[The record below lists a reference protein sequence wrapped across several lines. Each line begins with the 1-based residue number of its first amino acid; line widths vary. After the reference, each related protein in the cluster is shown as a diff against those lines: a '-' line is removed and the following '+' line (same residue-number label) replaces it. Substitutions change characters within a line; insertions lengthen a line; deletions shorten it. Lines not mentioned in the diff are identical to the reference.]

1 MKRLAALGTMRVS
14 LAVKGRVDSEL
25 YERYDRILAENVSVD
40 ELLSAEAAAFEE
52 SAEGEAETPAEQR
65 INRFM
70 GMIAADPVVKAMAEL
85 TALRL
90 LEPCAAEVLEIISRG
105 NGDGVTLL
113 TAARSAGAYGRLDE
127 VLLPCR
133 EAQDKVRFFF
143 RPMETPGV
151 PYYLLPYRMDDWLLG
166 FLAGSDELDRA
177 FADFAEIRNPEETAP
192 EIFGM
197 EGEIRSLIKRLEAVL
212 KAGEKQGDAPAP
224 VTALISGDRESGRYT
239 AACAASK
246 ALNIP
251 TLAVDF
257 SYLMGTQEPKEV
269 LSRVVRSCA
278 LWDRALIV
286 RGIEVSKDTVFLIE
300 RLQRLYHRYCTRPLF
315 LLTSPEVKLAPS
327 MRGRYL
333 TMRIP
338 KGADACLALW
348 KGYLPKKH
356 KKLAESLASKMA
368 LTAGQVRRVVQA
380 METVEGA
387 GEKIDERVICR
398 LCYEVLDDGRY
409 DNVKR
414 VEPGF
419 TLDDVKIDA
428 HNRSVLEDICRQVEL
443 RHQVYDGWGLKKKYA
458 YGRCVS
464 VILAG
469 PPGTGKTMTVHALAG
484 QLGLE
489 LYKVDLSQ
497 IVDKYIGETEK
508 RLEEVFARAQKSNM
522 ILFFDEA
529 DAVMGKRSEVKEAKD
544 KYANTEIS
552 FILQRIEEYDGI
564 VLLATNNLQNIDNA
578 FMRRIRYV
586 LSFQLPDKETREE
599 IWRSAFGSGVPL
611 SDDIDYPFLADK
623 FELSGGEIK
632 NIVLNAVFYG
642 AADGGEVAMRH
653 IMKAVYRENTKLKRI
668 AFDGDYGG
676 YAYLLH
682 D

>member
-1 MKRLAALGTMRVS
+1 
-14 LAVKGRVDSEL
+14 
-25 YERYDRILAENVSVD
+25 
-40 ELLSAEAAAFEE
+40 
-52 SAEGEAETPAEQR
+52 
-65 INRFM
+65 
-70 GMIAADPVVKAMAEL
+70 MAQL

-90 LEPCAAEVLEIISRG
+90 LEPRAAEVLEIISRG

-113 TAARSAGAYGRLDE
+113 TAARAAGAYGRLDE

-133 EAQDKVRFFF
+133 QAQEKVRFFF
-143 RPMETPGV
+143 RSIETPGV

-166 FLAGSDELDRA
+166 FLSGSDELDNA
-177 FADFAEIRNPEETAP
+177 FADFASLRDPEEPTP

-197 EGEIRSLIKRLEAVL
+197 EEEVRSLTKRLETISR
-212 KAGEKQGDAPAP
+212 AGGKEGDAPAA
-224 VTALISGDRESGRYT
+224 VTALISGERESGRYT
-239 AACAASK
+239 AACAAAK
-246 ALNIP
+246 NLNIP

-257 SYLMGTQEPKEV
+257 SYLMGTEEPKEV
-269 LSRVVRSCA
+269 LSRIVRSCA

-286 RGIEVSKDTVFLIE
+286 RGIEVAKDTVFLIE
-300 RLQRLYHRYCTRPLF
+300 RLQRLYHRYCKRPLF
-315 LLTSPEVKLAPS
+315 LLTSPKVKLAPS
-327 MRGRYL
+327 MRGKYL

-338 KGADACLALW
+338 TGASACLALW

-380 METVEGA
+380 METAEGA

-428 HNRSVLEDICRQVEL
+428 HNRSVLEDICHQVEL
-443 RHQVYDGWGLKKKYA
+443 RHQVYDGWGLKKKFA

-508 RLEEVFARAQKSNM
+508 RLEEVFAKAQKSNM

-529 DAVMGKRSEVKEAKD
+529 DAVMGKRSEVKV
-544 KYANTEIS
+544 S
-552 FILQRIEEYDGI
+552 
-564 VLLATNNLQNIDNA
+564 
-578 FMRRIRYV
+578 
-586 LSFQLPDKETREE
+586 
-599 IWRSAFGSGVPL
+599 
-611 SDDIDYPFLADK
+611 
-623 FELSGGEIK
+623 
-632 NIVLNAVFYG
+632 
-642 AADGGEVAMRH
+642 
-653 IMKAVYRENTKLKRI
+653 
-668 AFDGDYGG
+668 
-676 YAYLLH
+676 
-682 D
+682 